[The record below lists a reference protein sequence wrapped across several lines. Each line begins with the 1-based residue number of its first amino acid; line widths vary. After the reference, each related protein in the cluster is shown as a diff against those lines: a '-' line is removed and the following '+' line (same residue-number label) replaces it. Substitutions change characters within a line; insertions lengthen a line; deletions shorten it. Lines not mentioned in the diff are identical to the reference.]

1 MKPGTSVMFEPASN
15 CVLSYGLECMWMMAW
30 LICMSCDENAGN
42 ICVTFVIE
50 LIHMAMLHSSSN
62 EGNSMMT
69 HIHHKSFSKSG
80 FPGQFMVV
88 GVLGDELTNQYV
100 TVIVVIK

>member
-30 LICMSCDENAGN
+30 QICMSCDENARN
-42 ICVTFVIE
+42 ACVTFVIE
-50 LIHMAMLHSSSN
+50 LIHMAMPHSSSN
-62 EGNSMMT
+62 EGNFMMT
-69 HIHHKSFSKSG
+69 HIRHKSLSKSG
-80 FPGQFMVV
+80 FPGQFMTV

-100 TVIVVIK
+100 TVTVVIK